1 MKQSKYNSCRYPS
14 CQGSVTRNPEIGLCN
29 RHCDLLE
36 FFLWA
41 MNVVKMSEEQQ
52 PEQKDSTIRIK

>member
-1 MKQSKYNSCRYPS
+1 MKASKYDKCRFPS
-14 CQGSVTRNPEIGLCN
+14 CEGSVTRNHEIGLCN

-41 MNVVKMSEEQQ
+41 MNMVKMSEEA
-52 PEQKDSTIRIK
+52 PEQKDSTIKIS